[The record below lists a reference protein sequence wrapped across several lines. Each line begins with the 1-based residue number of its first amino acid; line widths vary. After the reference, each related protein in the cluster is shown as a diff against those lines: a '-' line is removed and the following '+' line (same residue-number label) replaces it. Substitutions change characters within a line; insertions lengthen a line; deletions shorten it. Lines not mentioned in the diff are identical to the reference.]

1 MASKAVS
8 GVGTIFRRWNPLVAS
23 ANKWQAISEITSISG
38 PGKSRETI
46 DVTSLDSV
54 GGYKE
59 FIASFR
65 DAGTVTLKM
74 NFTRNTY
81 ELMNDDFEDDVLK
94 NYEIVLP
101 DVEKTTLEFE
111 GLVTE
116 LPLDIPMG
124 DKITADVTIKVSGK
138 VIINSGASTGLS

>member
-8 GVGTIFRRWNPLVAS
+8 GVGTIFRRWNPLLAP
-23 ANKWQAISEITSISG
+23 ANKWQSISEITSISG

-74 NFTRNTY
+74 NFTRATY